1 MPIVD
6 VHNHYYPPEYLDA
19 LGPSGSALRIT
30 TDGEGNPVVHYPGD
44 YNVLVRG
51 HRDIAYRESVLDEH
65 GIDVQMITLT
75 TPGTHVEEPTV
86 AVRLARIT
94 NDAFAR
100 VRSDRPRRFVPL
112 ATLPLCDARASAAE
126 LVRAMDELKLPGA
139 MLFSN
144 VNGVGLDDERF
155 WPLYEEANGRDAV
168 LMIHP
173 TFPVGVEAMSQYW
186 LMPLNGFLF
195 DTTLAASKLVFS
207 GVVRRFPRIRWVLGH
222 LGGTI
227 PYLAERLD
235 RGYRAFQ
242 ECREHIDRPPTEYL
256 KRHFYYDTVNFS
268 QGALKLA
275 IEFAGADHVLA
286 GSDYPHQIGSIPL
299 MLEAIRALP
308 ISEQDKAGILGG
320 NAKRLLGLGPG

>member
-6 VHNHYYPPEYLDA
+6 FHNHSYPPEYLAA
-19 LGPSGSALRIT
+19 LEPSGSSLKVT
-30 TDGEGNPVVHYPGD
+30 TDGAGNPVVHYPGD
-44 YNVLVRG
+44 YNVVVRG
-51 HRDIAYRESVLDEH
+51 HRDIAYRQSVLDEQ
-65 GIDVQMITLT
+65 GVGVQVISLT
-75 TPGTHVEEPTV
+75 TPGTHVETPAV
-86 AVRLARIT
+86 AVELARIT

-100 VRSDRPRRFVPL
+100 VRSERPRFVPL
-112 ATLPLCDARASAAE
+112 ATLPLCDPRASAAE
-126 LVRAMDELKLPGA
+126 LARAMDELGMPGA

-155 WPLYEEANGRDAV
+155 RPLWEAADERDAV

-173 TFPVGVEAMSQYW
+173 TYPVGVEAMSEYW

-207 GVVRRFPRIRWVLGH
+207 GTVRRFPRIRWLLGH

-235 RGYRAFQ
+235 RGWRAFAA
-242 ECREHIDRPPTEYL
+242 CRAHIDRPPTEYL
-256 KRHFYYDTVNFS
+256 RRHFYYDTVNFS
-268 QGALKLA
+268 QGALRLA
-275 IEFAGADHVLA
+275 IDFAGADHVLA

-308 ISEQDKAGILGG
+308 ISDDAKAGILGE
-320 NAKRLLGLGPG
+320 NAKKLLRL